1 MTILEGKSVE
11 YRVGKISL
19 VSDVNFRIK
28 TGEFVAIV
36 GPNGAGKSTL
46 LRLMAGDLRPSEGQV
61 SLGTERI
68 EAFPYDDLALRRS
81 ILLQN
86 RTADIP
92 FTVGAVVAMGRHPH
106 RMNPDNS
113 SELDRQAVAAALE
126 RTETS
131 HLTHRVFATLS
142 SGEQT
147 RVSLA
152 RILAQDAPIVLL
164 DEPTTALDVVHEE
177 RMMAE
182 FRTLASA
189 GTAVVAVLHDL
200 NAAAYYASRI
210 VMIADG
216 SVKTEGAADAV
227 FTDDILTEVYG
238 QPMRVVDHPFR
249 DCPLVLVDD
258 RTGPRFR

>member
-1 MTILEGKSVE
+1 MTILEGKSVG
-11 YRVGKISL
+11 YQVGKASL
-19 VSDVNFRIK
+19 VSGVDFRV
-28 TGEFVAIV
+28 TDGEFVAIV

-46 LRLMAGDLRPSEGQV
+46 LRLLAGDLRPSEGEV
-61 SLGTERI
+61 TLGTEPI
-68 EAFPYDDLALRRS
+68 EEYHYDDLALRRS

-86 RTADIP
+86 RTTEIP
-92 FTVGAVVAMGRHPH
+92 FTVGAVVTMGRHPH

-113 SELDRQAVAAALE
+113 SKLDRQAVTAALE
-126 RTETS
+126 RTGTS
-131 HLTHRVFATLS
+131 HLAHRVFSTLS

-152 RILAQDAPIVLL
+152 RILAQDASVVLL

-177 RMMAE
+177 RIMAE
-182 FRTLASA
+182 FRTMAET

-200 NAAAYYASRI
+200 NAAAHYATRI
-210 VMIADG
+210 VIIADG
-216 SVKTEGAADAV
+216 SVKTEGTADAV

-249 DCPLVLVDD
+249 DCPLILVDD
-258 RTGPRFR
+258 

>member
-1 MTILEGKSVE
+1 MTILEGKSVG
-11 YRVGKISL
+11 YRVGKANL
-19 VSDVNFRIK
+19 VSGVDFRI
-28 TGEFVAIV
+28 TDGEFVAIV

-61 SLGTERI
+61 SLGTEPI
-68 EAFPYDDLALRRS
+68 EEYPYDDLALRRS

-86 RTADIP
+86 RISDIP
-92 FTVGAVVAMGRHPH
+92 FIVEAVVAMGRHPH

-113 SELDRQAVAAALE
+113 SELDRQAVATALE

-131 HLTHRVFATLS
+131 HLAHRVFSTLS

-152 RILAQDAPIVLL
+152 RILAQNAPVVLL

-177 RMMAE
+177 RMMSE
-182 FRTLASA
+182 FRTMADA
-189 GTAVVAVLHDL
+189 GIAVVAVLHDL
-200 NAAAYYASRI
+200 NAAAYYATRI
-210 VMIADG
+210 VMIAEG
-216 SVKTEGAADAV
+216 SMKTEGTADAV
-227 FTDDILTEVYG
+227 FTDDLLTEVYG

-258 RTGPRFR
+258 QPLR